1 MFARA
6 EDAVKDIEGNK
17 GFLDDFLKWSNS
29 EKQRLPVMPVFYHD
43 ARVLLSMGIHYKQH
57 VYFDEAMKT
66 VEEGLLL
73 YPNNEDLKKLRPKI
87 VAEAFKVIFQ
97 RFEQGKKN

>member
-1 MFARA
+1 
-6 EDAVKDIEGNK
+6 
-17 GFLDDFLKWSNS
+17 
-29 EKQRLPVMPVFYHD
+29 MPVFYHD

-66 VEEGLLL
+66 VEQGLLL

-87 VAEAFKVIFQ
+87 VAEAFKVVFDG
-97 RFEQGKKN
+97 FNKGKTKS